1 MTSSISSVTNKDDSG
16 HYSWEKTV
24 VDVNDVDES
33 FANARDLG
41 YTRLNYARVTT
52 VSSLDKY
59 DTKDM
64 YAIQLQSNGKLK
76 ISLKSGDS
84 SQENVLDLS
93 SYEKALEE
101 IKQKLDPIGYAEEQL
116 KKREEEANK
125 DIFEEAAPGMYMKV
139 YMVQN
144 GKQVLIAD
152 SSAEQG
158 SELRLNAEAI
168 MNGEYKAKKGNYFIE
183 TGYKEDTEIPKD
195 GTAYAL
201 QILQGTTYKHDYIT
215 TETKSSD
222 SKNKEVTN
230 TPDSALSSS
239 TTSQYGVSTISA
251 AYAAQ
256 IQAQSYSGAATMLAN
271 GYLNVASLTSKD
283 TSNNA
288 AKLFSCLIE
297 T

>member
-1 MTSSISSVTNKDDSG
+1 MSSSISSVTNKDDSG
-16 HYSWEKTV
+16 HYSWEKTIT
-24 VDVNDVDES
+24 DVNDVDET

-59 DTKDM
+59 DKKDM

-84 SQENVLDLS
+84 KEDSVLDLS
-93 SYEKALEE
+93 EYDKKLEE
-101 IKQKLDPIGYAEEQL
+101 LKQKLDPLGYAEEQL
-116 KKREEEANK
+116 KKREAEANK

-139 YMVQN
+139 YMQKN

-152 SSAEQG
+152 STAEKG
-158 SELRLNAEAI
+158 SELRQAAEDI
-168 MNGEYKAKKGNYFIE
+168 MNGEYKAKKGNFYIE
-183 TGYKEDTEIPKD
+183 TGYKEDAEIPKD

-201 QILQGTTYKHDYIT
+201 QILQGSSYKHDYVT

-230 TPDSALSSS
+230 KADSTLSGSS
-239 TTSQYGVSTISA
+239 NNQYGVSTISA

-256 IQAQSYSGAATMLAN
+256 IQAQSYSTTATMLSN
-271 GYLNVASLTSKD
+271 GYLNMASITSKA
-283 TSNNA
+283 SNTHE
-288 AKLFSCLIE
+288 AKLFSCLLNV
-297 T
+297 